1 MEGISFDNIEIDE
14 TFLEDVASVEDLVKD
29 PKTPKNTPVE
39 EEIDDPFITPESVD
53 AEEQKSQEI
62 EDFSPENDEDPKI
75 AKGLYSSIASAL
87 KAEGIL
93 SSIEPD
99 KLDKIASSED
109 FVNLFNSE
117 LEARLSEEH
126 KRIKAALD
134 AGVEPT
140 DIEKFEKTLKY
151 LEDISSESLEE
162 ETPEAETL
170 RKQLIYQDYVNRGF
184 SHAKAIKEV
193 EKTIAAGTD
202 IEDAQ
207 EALLT
212 NKEFYSGKYDAI
224 IKENNAV
231 IEAEKAKIKAEGEAL
246 KALIEKTDEPLKG
259 ISVDAVTKSLILKNL
274 SVADVVGEDGKKRT
288 PLQDYQAKNPQD
300 FLYKLGVLFTLT
312 DGFKDLDKVVKPKV
326 KKETNTSLRDL
337 EQALKNTK
345 VKSGELNF
353 VSAADILND
362 TESYAGVTLD
372 I

>member
-1 MEGISFDNIEIDE
+1 MEGISFENIELDD
-14 TFLEDVASVEDLVKD
+14 TFLENVNLVQDPTKD
-29 PKTPKNTPVE
+29 PKTLNNNPVE
-39 EEIDDPFITPESVD
+39 EDIDDPFLTPESVD
-53 AEEQKSQEI
+53 EEEQDTQEH
-62 EDFSPENDEDPKI
+62 EDFSPDEGEDPKI

-93 SSIEPD
+93 SSIEPENLENI
-99 KLDKIASSED
+99 KTVED
-109 FVNLFNSE
+109 FVTAFNKE
-117 LEARLSEEH
+117 LDARLSTEQQ
-126 KRIKAALD
+126 RIKAALD
-134 AGVEPT
+134 AGVEPS

-151 LEDISSESLEE
+151 LEDISAEMLED

-184 SHAKAIKEV
+184 SHNKAVKEV

-202 IEDAQ
+202 IEDAA

-212 NKEFYSGKYDAI
+212 NKEFYSAKYNEI
-224 IKENNAV
+224 IKAKNEE
-231 IEAEKAKIKAEGEAL
+231 ILAEKNRIKEEGEAL
-246 KALIEKTDEPLKG
+246 KALIEKTDEPFKG
-259 ISVDAVTKSLILKNL
+259 VNVDAVTKSLVLKNL
-274 SVADVVGEDGKKRT
+274 SVADVVGKDGKKRT
-288 PLQDYQAKNPQD
+288 PLQDYQTQNPQD

-312 DGFKDLDKVVKPKV
+312 DGFKDFTKIIKPQV

-337 EQALKNTK
+337 EHTLKNTR

-353 VSAADILND
+353 VSSVDILDD